1 LRRVLDRM
9 LSGVGG
15 MLADA
20 EALPV
25 LIRNPRLALE
35 AAVVLA
41 IARKLARRL
50 KAGDPLAGRIALT
63 RVQFACCAVIGLARG
78 LCARWRWRS

>member
-1 LRRVLDRM
+1 
-9 LSGVGG
+9 
-15 MLADA
+15 MLAYA

-41 IARKLARRL
+41 IGRKLARRL
-50 KAGDPLAGRIALT
+50 KAGDPLAGRIALS

-78 LCARWRWRS
+78 LCARMRRRS